1 MSPRG
6 RSPGDAAERRFFL
19 ERTPDEGEP
28 ALAAADERH
37 ALRVLRLGPGDPLSG
52 LDGAGAEWPL
62 RVVAAGPRQ
71 LELVASGAPRR
82 EPASG
87 EPGATLPWIQ
97 LAFPT
102 PRAGRAE
109 ELVDR
114 AVQLG
119 VAALTPLVTERSHV
133 ASGERSERWGRV
145 ARESCK
151 QSGRLWLPVV
161 GARASMTEFAPPS
174 ACVLVFHPRA
184 PRSLSEWLREHA
196 PGGATAFD
204 RARPLVLVVGPEG
217 GWTTGEIDTLA
228 ARGAQTLYLSP
239 HVLRIET
246 AAEAALAITC
256 EAFFSA
262 SRKSSSSA
270 ETRTPSPPG

>member
-62 RVVAAGPRQ
+62 RVVAAGPR
-71 LELVASGAPRR
+71 ELALVVSGAPRR
-82 EPASG
+82 DPAPG
-87 EPGATLPWIQ
+87 EPGSALPWIQ
-97 LAFPT
+97 LAFPP

-109 ELVDR
+109 ELVDH

-119 VAALTPLVTERSHV
+119 AAALAPLVTERSHV
-133 ASGERSERWGRV
+133 ASGERSERWERV

-151 QSGRLWLPVV
+151 QSGRLWLPVIGPRV
-161 GARASMTEFAPPS
+161 SVTEFAPPS
-174 ACVLVFHPRA
+174 ARVLVFDPRA
-184 PRSLSEWLREHA
+184 PRSLSEWLAEHA

-217 GWTTGEIDTLA
+217 GWTEGELDTLA
-228 ARGAQTLYLSP
+228 ARGAQRLCLSP
-239 HVLRIET
+239 HILRIET
-246 AAEAALAITC
+246 AAEAALAIAC

-262 SRKSSSSA
+262 SRRSFASA
-270 ETRTPSPPG
+270 ETRTPNPPR